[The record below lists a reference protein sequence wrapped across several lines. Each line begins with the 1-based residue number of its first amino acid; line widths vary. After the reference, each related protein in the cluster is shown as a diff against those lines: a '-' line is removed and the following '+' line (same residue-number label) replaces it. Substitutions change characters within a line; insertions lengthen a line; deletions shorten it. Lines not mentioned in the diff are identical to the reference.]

1 MQVVSYNHNNSQDL
15 VVVLKKLADKVA
27 NGLNL
32 DGMVHTHSY
41 TNGNFLIKSADENS
55 KITKTAI
62 LSLPMIKK

>member
-32 DGMVHTHSY
+32 DGMVTHTFVH
-41 TNGNFLIKSADENS
+41 ER
-55 KITKTAI
+55 
-62 LSLPMIKK
+62 

>member
-32 DGMVHTHSY
+32 DGMVIHTHSY
-41 TNGNFLIKSADENS
+41 ER
-55 KITKTAI
+55 
-62 LSLPMIKK
+62 